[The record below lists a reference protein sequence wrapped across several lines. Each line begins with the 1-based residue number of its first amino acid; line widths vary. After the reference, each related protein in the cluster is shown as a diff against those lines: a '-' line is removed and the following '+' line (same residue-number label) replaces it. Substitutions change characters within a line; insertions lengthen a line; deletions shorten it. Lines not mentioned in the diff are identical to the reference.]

1 MVFDFIQENNQ
12 EEICKMCEYHILEQS
27 SISQFF
33 QCEGRWCDEA
43 NEMFYEEYPEKA
55 SEFPPFIYIPSQAII
70 EAEAKLQRRYDQFYS
85 DVMTNFQVM
94 RFNHT
99 FNMLEIKFNKFYENK

>member
-1 MVFDFIQENNQ
+1 MTTLPI
-12 EEICKMCEYHILEQS
+12 IK
-27 SISQFF
+27 
-33 QCEGRWCDEA
+33 
-43 NEMFYEEYPEKA
+43 EKA
-55 SEFPPFIYIPSQAII
+55 SEIQPFIYTPSQAIL
-70 EAEAKLQRRYDQFYS
+70 EDEAKLQRRYDQFYS